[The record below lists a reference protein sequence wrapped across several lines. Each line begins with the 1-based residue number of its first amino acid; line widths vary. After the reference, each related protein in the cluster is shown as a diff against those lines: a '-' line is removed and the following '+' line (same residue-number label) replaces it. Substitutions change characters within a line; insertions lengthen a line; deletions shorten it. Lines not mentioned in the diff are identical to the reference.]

1 MNNKSSNIT
10 LSFSE
15 FLNKIDV
22 SENHNIIL
30 HSSYRFIKNNF
41 NIKIEEVI
49 KSIQEIITEN
59 GSLIIPTFTYNWKF
73 ENIDSPKF
81 DRINSQSQTGAVSEV
96 FRKME
101 DVTRTSSPT
110 HSFGLW
116 GKVNNNFDET
126 NSPESPLGKNSV
138 LEWLANNKNS
148 FVFLLGV
155 DFSSLTF
162 LHYLEIY
169 YKIPWY
175 NFSPWEY
182 LSVLPVGVSV
192 KGEVNIIEMPGCS
205 KSFINYEKYLLDKRL
220 IINFGNENNKIY
232 YIPVNLLITEGEF
245 YFNNFYHELLCPAN
259 NCKACDSRRNKFL

>member
-1 MNNKSSNIT
+1 MINNFSNT
-10 LSFSE
+10 TTFSE
-15 FLNKIDV
+15 YLEKIGV
-22 SENHNIIL
+22 STSHNIIL

-49 KSIQEIITEN
+49 NSFQNIITEN

-73 ENIDSPKF
+73 ENIDSLKF
-81 DRINSQSQTGAVSEV
+81 DRINSPSQTGAVSEV
-96 FRKME
+96 FRKMK

-116 GKVNNNFDET
+116 GIVNNYFNET

-175 NFSPWEY
+175 NFSPWSY
-182 LSVLPVGVSV
+182 ISVLPVGVSTN
-192 KGEVNIIEMPGCS
+192 GEEKLKELPGCS
-205 KSFINYEKYLLDKRL
+205 KSFINFEKYLLTKTL
-220 IINFGNENNKIY
+220 IKNFGDNTFKIY
-232 YIPVNLLITEGEF
+232 YLPINLLISEGKY
-245 YFNNFYHELLCPAN
+245 YFNNLYHELLCPAN
-259 NCKACDSRRNKFL
+259 TCKTCDSRRNKFL